1 MVLLDM
7 RYVQTCC
14 FIALLAIFVSPPC
27 ILTSQPK
34 VVLANGTL
42 ANISATS
49 HPDLYRALKG
59 GGNNFGVVTRYEL
72 KTFPQGNMS
81 VNTFSYG
88 VSQVGAVFDAF
99 NDVAADP
106 NFDPYV
112 SLQAGLLYS
121 SAAKAW
127 SVSASAYYTKPVLH
141 PEVYSG
147 FEALPSISNTSSIT
161 SVASLAAENPTP
173 PL

>member
-1 MVLLDM
+1 M
-7 RYVQTCC
+7 
-14 FIALLAIFVSPPC
+14 
-27 ILTSQPK
+27 
-34 VVLANGTL
+34 
-42 ANISATS
+42 
-49 HPDLYRALKG
+49 
-59 GGNNFGVVTRYEL
+59 TRYEL

-81 VNTFSYG
+81 VNTFSYD

-99 NDVAADP
+99 DDVAADP

-121 SAAKAW
+121 SAAKTW
-127 SVSASAYYTKPVLH
+127 SVGASAYYTKPVLH
-141 PEVYSG
+141 PKVYSG